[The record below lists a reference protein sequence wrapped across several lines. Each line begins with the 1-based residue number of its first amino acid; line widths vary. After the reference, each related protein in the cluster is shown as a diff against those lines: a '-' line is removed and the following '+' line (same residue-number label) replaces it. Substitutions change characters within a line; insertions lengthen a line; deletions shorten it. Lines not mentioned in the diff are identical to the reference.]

1 MAPLQVIGAGCGR
14 TGTDSLREALNIL
27 GYNCHHMREILS
39 RDLHPEIFLEAYV
52 NPDKPVDWDKAY
64 EGFDAA
70 VDWPTAS
77 FVEPLLKKYPDA
89 KWLLTDRDPDSWY
102 KSVKNTIHIAATSR
116 SQEEIAALPEY
127 LQRSYRM
134 AKTVVLDGA
143 LADPERF
150 ADEEAIK
157 AYFNNHNEWVKKTI
171 PADRLLV
178 MQLGEGWDRLC
189 EFLGKPVPD
198 APYPRSNSTEAFR
211 DRWSKKTTFIGNL
224 MKEQSVSV
232 SQQSQQ

>member
-27 GYNCHHMREILS
+27 GYNCHHMRELFNQD
-39 RDLHPEIFLEAYV
+39 RHPEVFLEAYK
-52 NPDKPVDWDKAY
+52 NPDKPADWDKAY
-64 EGFDAA
+64 EGYDAA

-89 KWLLTDRDPDSWY
+89 KWILTDRDPDNWY
-102 KSVKNTIHIAATSR
+102 ESVKNTIHQAAVLRTP
-116 SQEEIAALPEY
+116 EEIAAMPEHRRRA
-127 LQRSYRM
+127 LNM
-134 AKTVVLDGA
+134 AKTVVMDGA
-143 LADPERF
+143 LADRERF
-150 ADEEAIK
+150 SDEDAIK

-198 APYPRSNSTEAFR
+198 VPYPRANSTETFR
-211 DRWSKKTTFIGNL
+211 NRWTETTASLAKTL
-224 MKEQSVSV
+224 KEQSVSA
-232 SQQSQQ
+232 SQ

>member
-1 MAPLQVIGAGCGR
+1 MAPLQVIGAGYGR

-102 KSVKNTIHIAATSR
+102 KSAKNTIHKAATSR

-127 LQRSYRM
+127 LQRTFRM
-134 AKTVVLDGA
+134 AETVVLDGA

-157 AYFNNHNEWVKKTI
+157 QKFKDHYEWVKKTI
-171 PADRLLV
+171 PADRLLIL
-178 MQLGEGWDRLC
+178 QLGEGWDRLC

-198 APYPRSNSTEAFR
+198 VPYPRSNSTANFTSEFIE
-211 DRWSKKTTFIGNL
+211 KTIDAA
-224 MKEQSVSV
+224 Q
-232 SQQSQQ
+232 